1 MNMYKLTGI
10 DGNAYSVMGYVS
22 KAMMEQKFAKED
34 IDEYFKKATSSDYNH
49 LLCVSLAYIGL
60 CNDRAGETSEEIEL
74 YEDKRP
80 MVFSVDD

>member
-10 DGNAYSVMGYVS
+10 DGNAYSIMGYVS
-22 KAMMEQKFAKED
+22 EAMKEQKFAKED
-34 IDEYFKKATSSDYNH
+34 INEYIKKATSSDYYH
-49 LLCVSLAYIGL
+49 LLRVSLAYIGL
-60 CNDRAGETSEEIEL
+60 CNDRAGEPTKETEV